1 MDTTTAWTEVSQ
13 IWKENR
19 HELVLSGAKVSQR
32 IAENGLDKNIFHL
45 QGLNYLNISHTSLET
60 IPQDLSRLE
69 NLTTLV
75 LHSNMIS
82 NIPEE
87 IKALSKLKVIDC
99 SRNRLKDIP
108 QELSNFPQLMTVNLG
123 SNLLKHLPCQRMN
136 IKLAALDLS
145 NNQFEVFP
153 DVCYAELVHLAE
165 IRVNGNRIKEIP
177 GAIKVLPSLKLLDLA
192 DNCITDVPGD
202 LADCVKLKDLN
213 LKGNQLHDKRL
224 HKLVDQ
230 CRTKQILDYVRQHG
244 VKSESSAGQSGKSK
258 KDKKGRKNSESEHL
272 INDIEAVTHQ
282 LTVFRVSDDS
292 RVVKIL
298 ENVKSVRP
306 HIVCC
311 IVRNLNFTEENFK
324 KFIQLQTKLH
334 EGICE
339 KRNAATL
346 ATHDLDLIVPG
357 DLTYTA
363 KPPKELKIKP
373 LNRSKTYSAAA
384 LFQQLQTE
392 ADNLRREKKRNVYS
406 GIHRYL
412 YLIEGK
418 PSFPCL
424 LDASDQVISLPPI
437 TNSEITKMSTNTK
450 NMLVEVTSSTS
461 QQICRNVMDQFLKD
475 LLPIGIATPQS
486 NEQTLQQYHK
496 LEIEQVKGVDIEGNM
511 KLVYPS
517 RTDLVFDD
525 KVITVVRE

>member
-1 MDTTTAWTEVSQ
+1 MDVATAWSEVSQ

-32 IAENGLDKNIFHL
+32 ISENGLDNNIFRL
-45 QGLNYLNISHTSLET
+45 QGLNYLNISQTSLET
-60 IPQDLSRLE
+60 IPQDISKLE

-75 LHSNMIS
+75 LHSNKIS
-82 NIPEE
+82 SLPRDIR
-87 IKALSKLKVIDC
+87 ALSKLKVIDC
-99 SRNRLKDIP
+99 SRNQLKEVPD
-108 QELSNFPQLMTVNLG
+108 ELSNFPQLMTINFG
-123 SNLLKHLPCQRMN
+123 SNLLDHLPCQKIN
-136 IKLAALDLS
+136 VKLAALDLS

-153 DVCYAELVHLAE
+153 DVCYGELVHLAE
-165 IRVNGNRIKEIP
+165 IRVNGNKIKEIP
-177 GAIKVLPSLKLLDLA
+177 GTLKLLPSLKLLDLA
-192 DNCITDVPGD
+192 DNCIKDVPRE
-202 LADCVKLKDLN
+202 LADCVKLKELN
-213 LKGNQLHDKRL
+213 LKGNKLNDKRL

-230 CRTKQILDYVRQHG
+230 CRTKQVLDYVKQHG
-244 VKSESSAGQSGKSK
+244 SKSENSSGQSGKNK
-258 KDKKGRKNSESEHL
+258 KDKKGNKTSESETTPDAEIL
-272 INDIEAVTHQ
+272 THQ
-282 LTVFRVSDDS
+282 LMVLKVSDDN

-311 IVRNLNFTEENFK
+311 VVRNLNFTDENFK

-363 KPPKELKIKP
+363 KPPKELKIMP
-373 LNRSKTYSAAA
+373 LNRSKTYTASA

-406 GIHRYL
+406 GVHRYL

-418 PSFPCL
+418 PVFPCL

-437 TNSEITKMSTNTK
+437 TNSEITKMSTNSK
-450 NMLVEVTSSTS
+450 NMFVEVTSSTS
-461 QQICRNVMDQFLKD
+461 QQICRNVMDQFLKE
-475 LLPIGIATPQS
+475 LLPLGIATPHN
-486 NEQTLQQYHK
+486 NEEIPHQYHK
-496 LEIEQVKGVDIEGNM
+496 LQIERVKGVDIEGNM

-517 RTDLVFDD
+517 RTDLIFDD
-525 KVITVVRE
+525 KNVTVIRE